1 MEKFKTL
8 EILQKTPKSRVFH
21 LYLNRPSHRNAL
33 SRDFFS
39 EFPKALASLD
49 QNPNVN
55 VVVLSGVGNHFCAGI
70 DLGTLG
76 SFSENSDSDD
86 RGRGGEKLRRHIK
99 YLQDAVTA
107 IELCRKPVIA
117 SIQGACIGGGI
128 DIVTTCD
135 IRYCTDDAFFS
146 VKEVDLA
153 ITADLGTLQRLPA
166 IVGYGNAMELALT
179 GRRFSGSEAKQLGLV
194 SRSFGSKEE
203 MDEAVRLI
211 AEDIAS
217 KSPLAVTGTK
227 AVLLRSRDMSV
238 EQGLDYVAT
247 WNSAMLLSDDLT
259 EAISA
264 YTQKRKPVFAKL

>member
-8 EILQKTPKSRVFH
+8 EILQKTPNSRVFH

-70 DLGTLG
+70 DLGNLG
-76 SFSENSDSDD
+76 SISENSDSDD

-117 SIQGACIGGGI
+117 SVQGACIGGGI
-128 DIVTTCD
+128 DIVTACD
-135 IRYCTDDAFFS
+135 IRVFFFGGKGW
-146 VKEVDLA
+146 VEF
-153 ITADLGTLQRLPA
+153 GC
-166 IVGYGNAMELALT
+166 IV
-179 GRRFSGSEAKQLGLV
+179 FGLNGV
-194 SRSFGSKEE
+194 
-203 MDEAVRLI
+203 
-211 AEDIAS
+211 
-217 KSPLAVTGTK
+217 
-227 AVLLRSRDMSV
+227 
-238 EQGLDYVAT
+238 Q
-247 WNSAMLLSDDLT
+247 
-259 EAISA
+259 
-264 YTQKRKPVFAKL
+264 